1 MIGCLPDDSEMR
13 IDMIKVTR
21 INKQEKFWV
30 NENEIEFMEETPD
43 TILSMVSGR
52 KVPVAE
58 TAEEVV
64 RLIAQ
69 VRYPVVVSRD
79 ESGEIRE

>member
-1 MIGCLPDDSEMR
+1 
-13 IDMIKVTR
+13 MIKLTR

-30 NENEIEFMEETPD
+30 NENQIEFMEETPD

-52 KVPVAE
+52 KVAVAE

-64 RLIAQ
+64 GLI
-69 VRYPVVVSRD
+69 
-79 ESGEIRE
+79 ESLRRTGLAAREPCSGQHAELE

>member
-1 MIGCLPDDSEMR
+1 
-13 IDMIKVTR
+13 MIKLTR

-30 NENEIEFMEETPD
+30 NENQIEFMEETPD

-58 TAEEVV
+58 TAEEVADMIN
-64 RLIAQ
+64 RL
-69 VRYPVVVSRD
+69 RYPSVIEGGSSAEGYD
-79 ESGEIRE
+79 TQ

>member
-1 MIGCLPDDSEMR
+1 
-13 IDMIKVTR
+13 MIKLTR

-30 NENEIEFMEETPD
+30 NENQIEFMEETPD

-58 TAEEVV
+58 SAET
-64 RLIAQ
+64 IARM
-69 VRYPVVVSRD
+69 VYHLRYPVVLKRETLADDD
-79 ESGEIRE
+79 ETE